1 MHSMKQRT
9 KALLVDILG
18 FTLILAAIPLG
29 WLPGPGGIPLIILG
43 LSLLATNHEWAERW
57 LDRVKQQASKA
68 ADKVANT
75 DPTTKWAI
83 DIFSVLLIAGAVLL
97 VTQVTRSVATTAAIS
112 LLIVGTTMLLTNQN
126 RYKKAWEKFKRKH
139 KH

>member
-1 MHSMKQRT
+1 MKQKT
-9 KALLVDILG
+9 KAILVDVLG

-57 LDRVKQQASKA
+57 LTRVKVEAGKA

-83 DIFSVLLIAGAVLL
+83 DLFSIALIAAAVVL
-97 VTQVTRSVATTAAIS
+97 VTHVTRSIATTVAIS
-112 LLIVGTTMLLTNQN
+112 LTIVGLTMLLTNQN
-126 RYKKAWEKFKRKH
+126 RYKKAWNKFKRKH